1 MVFSKQSV
9 SEIGS
14 GNVKGNADD
23 ETHTPL
29 RKACFPP
36 ICSGHGHSE
45 DYVKISQLELT
56 ASYSLDHW
64 FSIQAA
70 HYNHLEAFFCFFFK
84 LSIEAEHTNSTRE
97 YTAQLTSTVQSIHMK
112 QQDFSS
118 TSKTLFLP
126 SLPIITFQGNHYPN
140 FKTA

>member
-45 DYVKISQLELT
+45 VYVKISQLELT
-56 ASYSLDHW
+56 ATYSLDHW

-70 HYNHLEAFFCFFFK
+70 HYNHLEAFFFFLTLLK
-84 LSIEAEHTNSTRE
+84 QNIQTAHVSIQLSLLQLCKAST
-97 YTAQLTSTVQSIHMK
+97 
-112 QQDFSS
+112 
-118 TSKTLFLP
+118 
-126 SLPIITFQGNHYPN
+126 
-140 FKTA
+140 